1 MFRAFFL
8 AILLEEHR
16 SLSRRKLSTSVS
28 LPILHVHTNRTG
40 FSTSPQPLQNDSFF
54 RQNPV
59 LYVLKHLFLLLFLSF
74 LSFFIASC
82 LERHDPS
89 IIDSEITQ
97 LRSSDRHNRND
108 NRDRTRQ
115 PDDHHDGDHY
125 RLDDFERYR
134 RPSPRSDRHRNDRLL
149 SSMTHPTTIMTTKEK
164 SSIRKPTIGNITL
177 VMAVVADTTISSP
190 PPENMLASLMKHQLS
205 IATTAVDVL
214 TTNQSRDCDSYDS
227 DCDRSS
233 NPSG

>member
-1 MFRAFFL
+1 L
-8 AILLEEHR
+8 HHVW
-16 SLSRRKLSTSVS
+16 SGTHPST
-28 LPILHVHTNRTG
+28 
-40 FSTSPQPLQNDSFF
+40 
-54 RQNPV
+54 
-59 LYVLKHLFLLLFLSF
+59 
-74 LSFFIASC
+74 
-82 LERHDPS
+82 
-89 IIDSEITQ
+89 IDSEITQ
-97 LRSSDRHNRND
+97 LRSSVRHNRND

-190 PPENMLASLMKHQLS
+190 PPENMLASLMKHQLL
-205 IATTAVDVL
+205 IATTTVDVL
-214 TTNQSRDCDSYDS
+214 AINPVIVILTIPTVIVHLTLVVKTPSRYQSFACLPNYYSCRFIEVWQD
-227 DCDRSS
+227 
-233 NPSG
+233 